1 MTRRDFQESLEALRS
16 DVVDMGELVLGRVD
30 DALHALD
37 SGDAGLAATVI
48 DGDDEINDLYLD
60 LESTCIDLFALQ
72 QPVASDL
79 RFVAASFKILT
90 DLERIGDLATNLAG
104 YARDADTRY
113 LPDLDLAHVGRLARD
128 LVADAIEA
136 YATDDAGACREIAAR
151 DDEIDALCHAASEQV
166 VRDLI
171 QRRAAAGPESG
182 AGDGGATPWDVEA
195 VLDDVSR
202 VLLTVRDLERIAD
215 HGVNVAAR
223 TLYAVDSDPELIY

>member
-1 MTRRDFQESLEALRS
+1 MTRRDFRAALDALRS
-16 DVVDMGELVLGRVD
+16 DVVDMGELVLRRVD

-37 SGDAGLAATVI
+37 SADAGLAATVI

-113 LPDLDLAHVGRLARD
+113 LPDLDLTHVGRLARD

-151 DDEIDALCHAASEQV
+151 DDEIDALCHAAGEQV

-171 QRRAAAGPESG
+171 QRRAGGGPGG
-182 AGDGGATPWDVEA
+182 ADDGGATPWDVEA

-202 VLLTVRDLERIAD
+202 VLLAVRDLERIAD

-223 TLYAVDSDPELIY
+223 TLYAVDNDPELIY

>member
-1 MTRRDFQESLEALRS
+1 MPRERYQDSLDELRS
-16 DVVDMGELVLGRVD
+16 DVLAMGDQVVEQFERSLEAVEHRDESLARSVAEGD
-30 DALHALD
+30 DAVNE
-37 SGDAGLAATVI
+37 T
-48 DGDDEINDLYLD
+48 YLR
-60 LESTCIDLFALQ
+60 LEDRCVDLFALQ
-72 QPVASDL
+72 QPVAGDL

-113 LPDLDLAHVGRLARD
+113 LPDLDLTHVGRLARD

-136 YATDDAGACREIAAR
+136 YAADDAGACREIAAR

-171 QRRAAAGPESG
+171 QRRAAGGRGSG
-182 AGDGGATPWDVEA
+182 AGDGATPWDVEA

-215 HGVNVAAR
+215 HGVNVDAR

>member
-1 MTRRDFQESLEALRS
+1 MTRRDFRAALDALRS

-48 DGDDEINDLYLD
+48 DGDDEINDLSLD

-72 QPVASDL
+72 QPVAGDL

-113 LPDLDLAHVGRLARD
+113 LPDLDLTHVGRLARD

-151 DDEIDALCHAASEQV
+151 DDEIDALCHAAGEQV

-171 QRRAAAGPESG
+171 QRRAGGGPGG
-182 AGDGGATPWDVEA
+182 ADDGGATPWDVEA

-202 VLLTVRDLERIAD
+202 VLLAVRDLERIAD

-223 TLYAVDSDPELIY
+223 TLYAVDNDPELIY

>member
-1 MTRRDFQESLEALRS
+1 MTRREYQESLDALRS
-16 DVVDMGELVLGRVD
+16 GVVDMGELVLGRVD

-37 SGDAGLAATVI
+37 SGDDGLAATVI

-72 QPVASDL
+72 QPVAGDL

-90 DLERIGDLATNLAG
+90 DLERIGDLAANLAG
-104 YARDADTRY
+104 YVRDADDRY
-113 LPDLDLAHVGRLARD
+113 LPDMDLTHIGRLARD
-128 LVADAIEA
+128 LVADAINA
-136 YATDDAGACREIAAR
+136 YVESDAAACREIAAR
-151 DDEIDALCHAASEQV
+151 DDEIDTLCHAAGEQV

-171 QRRAAAGPESG
+171 QRRAAAGRESG
-182 AGDGGATPWDVEA
+182 AGGGATPWDVEA

>member
-1 MTRRDFQESLEALRS
+1 
-16 DVVDMGELVLGRVD
+16 MGELVLRRVD

-37 SGDAGLAATVI
+37 SADAGLAATVI
-48 DGDDEINDLYLD
+48 DGDDEINDLSLD
-60 LESTCIDLFALQ
+60 LESTCIDILALQ
-72 QPVASDL
+72 QPVAGDL

-113 LPDLDLAHVGRLARD
+113 LPDLDLTHVGRLARD

-151 DDEIDALCHAASEQV
+151 DDEIDALCHAAGEQV

-171 QRRAAAGPESG
+171 QRRAGGGPGG
-182 AGDGGATPWDVEA
+182 ADDGGATPWDVEA

-202 VLLTVRDLERIAD
+202 VLLAVRDLERIAD

>member
-1 MTRRDFQESLEALRS
+1 MTRRDFRAALDALRS
-16 DVVDMGELVLGRVD
+16 DVADMGELVLRRVD

-37 SGDAGLAATVI
+37 SADAGLAATVI
-48 DGDDEINDLYLD
+48 DGDDEINDLSLD
-60 LESTCIDLFALQ
+60 LESTCIDILALQ
-72 QPVASDL
+72 QPVAGDL

-113 LPDLDLAHVGRLARD
+113 LPDLDLTHVGRLARD

-151 DDEIDALCHAASEQV
+151 DDEIDALCHAAGEQV

-171 QRRAAAGPESG
+171 QRRAGGGPGG
-182 AGDGGATPWDVEA
+182 ADDGGATPWDVEA

-202 VLLTVRDLERIAD
+202 VLLAVRDLERIAD

-223 TLYAVDSDPELIY
+223 TLYAVDNDPELIY

>member
-1 MTRRDFQESLEALRS
+1 MARRDFQESLDVLRS
-16 DVVDMGELVLGRVD
+16 DVVDMGELVLARLD

-37 SGDAGLAATVI
+37 AGDADAAAAVI
-48 DGDDEINDLYLD
+48 DGDTEINQLYLD
-60 LESTCIDLFALQ
+60 LESACIDLFALQ

-104 YARDADTRY
+104 YALAADTRH
-113 LPDLDLAHVGRLARD
+113 LPKLDLTHIGRQAYD
-128 LVADAIEA
+128 LVADAIAA
-136 YATDDAGACREIAAR
+136 YDGGDAAACREIDAR
-151 DDEIDALCHAASEQV
+151 DDEIDALCHAASERV

-171 QRRAAAGPESG
+171 ERRAADGNDDG
-182 AGDGGATPWDVEA
+182 AGDPWDVEA

-202 VLLTVRDLERIAD
+202 VLLTVRDLERVAD
-215 HGVNVAAR
+215 HGVNIAAR

>member
-1 MTRRDFQESLEALRS
+1 MARRDFQDSLDALRS
-16 DVVDMGELVLGRVD
+16 DVAEMGHLVLARLD

-37 SGDAGLAATVI
+37 AGDVDAAEAVI
-48 DGDDEINDLYLD
+48 DGDSEINQLYLD
-60 LESTCIDLFALQ
+60 LESACIDLFALQ

-104 YARDADTRY
+104 YALAADSRY
-113 LPDLDLAHVGRLARD
+113 LPELDLTHVGTRAHD

-136 YATDDAGACREIAAR
+136 YDNGDAAACREIDAR
-151 DDEIDALCHAASEQV
+151 DDEIDALCHAASERV

-171 QRRAAAGPESG
+171 ERRADSG
-182 AGDGGATPWDVEA
+182 NDDGNDDGSGNPWDVEA

-202 VLLTVRDLERIAD
+202 VLLTVRDLERVAD
-215 HGVNVAAR
+215 HGVNIAAR
-223 TLYAVDSDPELIY
+223 TLYVVDSDSELIY

>member
-1 MTRRDFQESLEALRS
+1 MTRRDFRAALDALRS
-16 DVVDMGELVLGRVD
+16 DVADMGELVLRRVD

-37 SGDAGLAATVI
+37 SADAGLAATVI
-48 DGDDEINDLYLD
+48 DGDDEINDLSLD

-72 QPVASDL
+72 QPVAGDL

-113 LPDLDLAHVGRLARD
+113 LPDLDLTHVGRLARD

-151 DDEIDALCHAASEQV
+151 DDEIDALCHAAGEQV

-171 QRRAAAGPESG
+171 QRRAGGGPGG
-182 AGDGGATPWDVEA
+182 ADDGGATPWDVEA

-202 VLLTVRDLERIAD
+202 VLLTVRDIERIAD

-223 TLYAVDSDPELIY
+223 TLYAVDNDPELIY

>member
-1 MTRRDFQESLEALRS
+1 MTRRDFRAALDALRS
-16 DVVDMGELVLGRVD
+16 DVVDMGELVLRRVD

-37 SGDAGLAATVI
+37 SADAGLAATVI
-48 DGDDEINDLYLD
+48 DGDDEINDLSLD

-72 QPVASDL
+72 QPVAGDL

-113 LPDLDLAHVGRLARD
+113 LPDLDLTHVGRLARD

-151 DDEIDALCHAASEQV
+151 DDEIDALCHAAGEQV

-171 QRRAAAGPESG
+171 QRRAGGGPGG
-182 AGDGGATPWDVEA
+182 ADDGGATPWDVEA

-202 VLLTVRDLERIAD
+202 VLLAVRDLERIAD

-223 TLYAVDSDPELIY
+223 TLYAVDNDPELIY

>member
-1 MTRRDFQESLEALRS
+1 MTRRDFRAALDALRS
-16 DVVDMGELVLGRVD
+16 DVADMGELVLRRVD

-37 SGDAGLAATVI
+37 SADAGLAATVI
-48 DGDDEINDLYLD
+48 DGDDEINDLSLD

-72 QPVASDL
+72 QPVAGDL

-113 LPDLDLAHVGRLARD
+113 LPDLDLTHVGRLARD

-151 DDEIDALCHAASEQV
+151 DDEIDALCHAAGEQV

-171 QRRAAAGPESG
+171 QRRAGGGPGG
-182 AGDGGATPWDVEA
+182 ADDGGATPWDVEA

-202 VLLTVRDLERIAD
+202 VLLAVRDLERIAD

-223 TLYAVDSDPELIY
+223 TLYAVDNDPELIY

>member
-1 MTRRDFQESLEALRS
+1 MTRRDFRAALDALRS
-16 DVVDMGELVLGRVD
+16 DVVDMGELVLRRVD

-37 SGDAGLAATVI
+37 SADAGLAATVI
-48 DGDDEINDLYLD
+48 DGDDEINDLSLD
-60 LESTCIDLFALQ
+60 LESTCIDILALQ
-72 QPVASDL
+72 QPVAGDL

-113 LPDLDLAHVGRLARD
+113 LPDLDLTHVGRLARD

-151 DDEIDALCHAASEQV
+151 DDEIDALCHAAGEQV

-171 QRRAAAGPESG
+171 QRRAGGGPGG
-182 AGDGGATPWDVEA
+182 ADDGGATPWDVEA

-202 VLLTVRDLERIAD
+202 VLLAVRDLERIAD

-223 TLYAVDSDPELIY
+223 TLYAVDNDPELIY